1 MRREKWASKKNQGSV
16 MTIAEIHQQAAREQ
30 AEKSAAAA
38 QSSRESISR
47 GGSRAGGRRDAQPG
61 EWQSVAPAAR
71 VAPRADFTN
80 LGRGVSSSGSAG
92 PNFGPKSV
100 FAQGKGKLAGTT
112 TPPALSRQ
120 TSTTNMFSALDAI
133 EQSASEDRRGSAEEP
148 QRRKLNLAP
157 RTKPVTG
164 EEGEGEESGEED
176 DVSTPVDTTTGMS
189 ADKAKAKI
197 ESDMKELWGEKDA
210 GGSRNPDDVVE
221 YFRALPEE
229 HQPLLAERLT
239 ADVFRISKVKDA
251 EVVGKAWTRA
261 LDGAVTKEVL
271 IKG

>member
-1 MRREKWASKKNQGSV
+1 LRRQKWASKKTQGSV

-38 QSSRESISR
+38 QSSRESMSR

-61 EWQSVAPAAR
+61 EWQSVAPTAR

-112 TPPALSRQ
+112 TPPTLSRQ

-133 EQSASEDRRGSAEEP
+133 EQPASEDRRGSAEEP

-157 RTKPVTG
+157 RTKSISG
-164 EEGEGEESGEED
+164 EDGEESGEEEEEA
-176 DVSTPVDTTTGMS
+176 STPVDSSAPMS
-189 ADKAKAKI
+189 ADKAKTKI

-221 YFRALPEE
+221 YFRALPEQ
-229 HQPLLAERLT
+229 HQPLLAARLT
-239 ADVFRISKVKDA
+239 ADVFRISKIKDA
-251 EVVGKAWTRA
+251 EVVAKAWTQA
-261 LDGAVTKEVL
+261 IDGAVTKDIL

>member
-1 MRREKWASKKNQGSV
+1 

-38 QSSRESISR
+38 QSNRESISR

-71 VAPRADFTN
+71 IASRADFTN

-100 FAQGKGKLAGTT
+100 FAQGKGKIGGTT

-120 TSTTNMFSALDAI
+120 TSTTNMFSALDAM
-133 EQSASEDRRGSAEEP
+133 EQPASEDRRGSADEP

-157 RTKPVTG
+157 RTKPIAG
-164 EEGEGEESGEED
+164 EEGEESGDEEELSTPL
-176 DVSTPVDTTTGMS
+176 DVSAEMS
-189 ADKAKAKI
+189 ADKAKTKI

-221 YFRALPEE
+221 YFRALPKQ

-239 ADVFRISKVKDA
+239 ADVFRISKLKDA
-251 EVVGKAWTRA
+251 EVVAKAWTQA

-271 IKG
+271 MKGYVRVYGSS